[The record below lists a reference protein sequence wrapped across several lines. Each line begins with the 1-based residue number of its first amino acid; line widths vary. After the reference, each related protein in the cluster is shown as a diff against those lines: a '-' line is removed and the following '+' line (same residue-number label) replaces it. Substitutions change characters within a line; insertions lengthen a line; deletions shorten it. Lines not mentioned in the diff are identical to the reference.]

1 MRSQLVSKYC
11 FAAAAMSLLVMPLQ
25 IHTQDSQSTG
35 NKTVFDGVFSE
46 DQAMRGRA
54 SYNASCATC
63 HRADLTGYEGAL
75 KGQKFV
81 DRWREDALES
91 LYLNIKRTMPRNAPG
106 TLETTTYVDIVAY
119 VLQQNGFPSGVSD
132 LSSDNLKSIQ
142 VTGNNGTEP
151 LPIGALVQVYGCIRE
166 NPANTW
172 TLAGATKAIR
182 TRNPDKS
189 SDTDLKRAQTKL
201 PGDTNYPIVDAA
213 FYHPERYKDQMA
225 EVKGFLVADPR
236 DGISVTSFASLS
248 TPCP

>member
-1 MRSQLVSKYC
+1 
-11 FAAAAMSLLVMPLQ
+11 MSLLVMPLQ

-35 NKTVFDGVFSE
+35 NKTVWDGVFSE
-46 DQAMRGRA
+46 DQARRGRA

-63 HRADLTGYEGAL
+63 HRADLTGYKGVL

-91 LYLNIKRTMPRNAPG
+91 LYLNIKRSMPRNAPG
-106 TLETTTYVDIVAY
+106 TLDTATYLDIVAY
-119 VLQQNGFPSGVSD
+119 ILQQNGFPSAVSD

-142 VTGNNGTEP
+142 VTGKNGTES
-151 LPIGALVQVYGCIRE
+151 LPIGALVQVYGCIKE
-166 NPANTW
+166 NPANAW
-172 TLAGATKAIR
+172 TLAGATKALR

-189 SDTDLKRAQTKL
+189 SDADLKQAEAQL
-201 PGDTNYPIVDAA
+201 PADATYRLVDAA
-213 FYHPERYKDQMA
+213 FYHPEHYKDQMA

-236 DGISVTSFASLS
+236 DGISVTSVASLS

>member
-35 NKTVFDGVFSE
+35 NKTVWDGVFSE
-46 DQAMRGRA
+46 DQARRGRA

-63 HRADLTGYEGAL
+63 HRADLTGYEG
-75 KGQKFV
+75 
-81 DRWREDALES
+81 
-91 LYLNIKRTMPRNAPG
+91 
-106 TLETTTYVDIVAY
+106 
-119 VLQQNGFPSGVSD
+119 VSD

-142 VTGNNGTEP
+142 VTGENGTES
-151 LPIGALVQVYGCIRE
+151 LPIGALVQVYGCIKE
-166 NPANTW
+166 NPANAW
-172 TLAGATKAIR
+172 TLTGATKALR

-189 SDTDLKRAQTKL
+189 SDADLKQAEAKL
-201 PGDTNYPIVDAA
+201 PADATYRLVDAA
-213 FYHPERYKDQMA
+213 FYHPEHYKDQMA

-236 DGISVTSFASLS
+236 DGISVTSVASLS